1 MGGIYLRILLSND
14 DGIEAE
20 GIEALVRALHKD
32 HEVIVAAPMHQ
43 QSGMAHALTVGA
55 PIEVAE
61 NARLQK
67 KYGIK
72 ALAIAGTPTDAVK
85 IYLEALAG
93 DAKPDLVVSG
103 INHGANLA
111 TDILYSGTV
120 GAAIFADDLPKF
132 LDHENKKL
140 CFYNINFPKRLK
152 DGQAQYVFGRQG
164 KRDYINAFKKE
175 MKAGKTY
182 YTIAGEIYDSDKG
195 SATDIYATEAGF
207 ISVTPLIIDMSDYVA
222 LEDRLQK

>member
-67 KYGIK
+67 DRKS
-72 ALAIAGTPTDAVK
+72 
-85 IYLEALAG
+85 
-93 DAKPDLVVSG
+93 VV
-103 INHGANLA
+103 
-111 TDILYSGTV
+111 
-120 GAAIFADDLPKF
+120 
-132 LDHENKKL
+132 
-140 CFYNINFPKRLK
+140 
-152 DGQAQYVFGRQG
+152 
-164 KRDYINAFKKE
+164 
-175 MKAGKTY
+175 
-182 YTIAGEIYDSDKG
+182 
-195 SATDIYATEAGF
+195 
-207 ISVTPLIIDMSDYVA
+207 
-222 LEDRLQK
+222 